1 MEYESKYQKPK
12 KCNQFSFQKLNKYF
26 LLPFFVPII
35 CFSTKF
41 FSEAMKTNDDEIDIK
56 KVTTDNTHTFVFMY
70 QIIQSLCLVLGGL
83 VHFITLRK
91 FQTKKTIDV
100 VNNNP
105 NCDVSS
111 DNSENKILEKYLKRN
126 SVTIKKKDWKKTLI
140 VIFMPF
146 LLILYNMSIAYGV
159 KHPQLEKRVYFLFFI
174 TLINVFIFKKQLYK
188 HHKLALIITVIGVIP
203 IYTAFGVYLKK
214 EDYNVLYDVFLFL
227 GSFCYSVYLVFI
239 KYLTLNKQV
248 PVFLLLFYQ
257 GILCTIYTL
266 IIFSIIS
273 LIVKGNFTYITNI
286 FNCNKEN
293 YICVSFYYIKIIFY
307 FILNTI
313 LQALIFLVVYIFSPE
328 LFAIS
333 DIFSPLFSFIAQWIK
348 TREKEGLKIILYVLG
363 YLIIA
368 VGAFIYNE
376 IIVCNFWHL
385 NENTWKAITKKAEN
399 DYLGIDEER
408 DSNLVDD
415 YELNRDY
422 SIRRSSKD
430 RTSESEMSSSI
441 NNSC

>member
-126 SVTIKKKDWKKTLI
+126 SITIKKKDWKKTLI

-239 KYLTLNKQV
+239 KYLTLNKQM

-348 TREKEGLKIILYVLG
+348 TREKEGLKIFLYVLG

-376 IIVCNFWHL
+376 IIVCNFWGL
-385 NENTWKAITKKAEN
+385 NKNTWKAIDQKAYDDFLGKDTRDSLNIYGDYEN
-399 DYLGIDEER
+399 IEDIEAER
-408 DSNLVDD
+408 DEN
-415 YELNRDY
+415 Y
-422 SIRRSSKD
+422 I
-430 RTSESEMSSSI
+430 EM
-441 NNSC
+441 N

>member
-12 KCNQFSFQKLNKYF
+12 KCSQFSFQKLNKYF

-239 KYLTLNKQV
+239 KYLTLNKQM

-273 LIVKGNFTYITNI
+273 LIAKGNFTYITNI

-348 TREKEGLKIILYVLG
+348 TREKEGLKIFLYVLG

-376 IIVCNFWHL
+376 IIVCNFWGL
-385 NENTWKAITKKAEN
+385 NKNTWKAIDQKAYDDFLGKDTRDSLNIYGDYEN
-399 DYLGIDEER
+399 IEDIEAER
-408 DSNLVDD
+408 DEN
-415 YELNRDY
+415 Y
-422 SIRRSSKD
+422 I
-430 RTSESEMSSSI
+430 EM
-441 NNSC
+441 N

>member
-239 KYLTLNKQV
+239 KYLTLNKQM

-273 LIVKGNFTYITNI
+273 LIAKGNFTYITNI

-313 LQALIFLVVYIFSPE
+313 LQTLIFLVVYIFSPE

-348 TREKEGLKIILYVLG
+348 TREKEGLKIFLYVLG

-376 IIVCNFWHL
+376 IIVCNFWGL
-385 NENTWKAITKKAEN
+385 NKNTWKAIDQKAYDDFLGKDTRDSLNIYGDYEN
-399 DYLGIDEER
+399 IEDIEAER
-408 DSNLVDD
+408 DEN
-415 YELNRDY
+415 Y
-422 SIRRSSKD
+422 I
-430 RTSESEMSSSI
+430 EM
-441 NNSC
+441 N

>member
-239 KYLTLNKQV
+239 KYLTLNKQM

-273 LIVKGNFTYITNI
+273 LIAKGNFTYITNI

-348 TREKEGLKIILYVLG
+348 TREKEGLKIFLYVLG

-376 IIVCNFWHL
+376 IIVCNFWGL
-385 NENTWKAITKKAEN
+385 NKNTWKAIDQKAYDDFLGKDTRDSLNIYGDYEN
-399 DYLGIDEER
+399 VEDIEAER
-408 DSNLVDD
+408 DEN
-415 YELNRDY
+415 Y
-422 SIRRSSKD
+422 I
-430 RTSESEMSSSI
+430 EM
-441 NNSC
+441 N

>member
-126 SVTIKKKDWKKTLI
+126 SITIKKKDWKKTLI

-239 KYLTLNKQV
+239 KYLTLNKQM

-273 LIVKGNFTYITNI
+273 LIAKGNFTYITNI

-348 TREKEGLKIILYVLG
+348 TREKEGLKIFLYVLG

-376 IIVCNFWHL
+376 IIVCNFWGL
-385 NENTWKAITKKAEN
+385 NKNTWKAIDQKAYDDFLGKDTRDSLNIYGDYEN
-399 DYLGIDEER
+399 IEDIEAER
-408 DSNLVDD
+408 DEN
-415 YELNRDY
+415 Y
-422 SIRRSSKD
+422 I
-430 RTSESEMSSSI
+430 EM
-441 NNSC
+441 N